1 MCSPVAH
8 NRDVWWGSLRAGT
21 WSVVRVGTSVLWGIE
36 ESSTEEQYRDRQ
48 TDRHVGREPRPQVP
62 GTELS
67 GPTHAEE
74 GVLSLSFIIQSGKF
88 TEVGSPLGPKR
99 HRCADLGVRK
109 HSYSLR
115 SSGHTP
121 RMERQTCMVIVT
133 TQGPI
138 NWLG

>member
-1 MCSPVAH
+1 MLK
-8 NRDVWWGSLRAGT
+8 N
-21 WSVVRVGTSVLWGIE
+21 SVRT
-36 ESSTEEQYRDRQ
+36 DRQ

-67 GPTHAEE
+67 CPTHAE

-99 HRCADLGVRK
+99 HRCADLGGRK
-109 HSYSLR
+109 RSYSLR

-121 RMERQTCMVIVT
+121 RMEGQTCMDIVT
-133 TQGPI
+133 TQGPR